1 MRKLILILLSVAACL
16 TLGSVMT
23 RTHPVIIEARAQEP
37 AAKTKEIDRFITAL
51 EHIQTGYVD
60 GLDQSDLIDAA
71 IRGMV
76 GALDAQSSYFDWK
89 LFRDMQ
95 VTHSLGPAGLGIE
108 TIAEKGRVKVVAPI
122 DDSPAA
128 RAGVRPNDI
137 ITHIDG
143 IPVEGLTPHVRF
155 FEKTRGQVDTM
166 VRLTILREGEDKP
179 LELMLV
185 RKMLRL
191 NSVRVRRD
199 GDDIGYI
206 RIPLI
211 NEWTVQAFGKAV
223 RELSSKLTADKLKGY
238 VLDLRNTPSIAA
250 DSAVALA
257 DAFLD
262 EGEIVSVR
270 GRTSEQVEHFN
281 AHPGDIINGKRLVVL
296 INGGTASAAEIVA
309 AALQENKRATV
320 IGTRSFGRGSTQ
332 TIVPLGARSGALRLT
347 TGRYFTPAG
356 RSFDG
361 AGIVPDIEVLQDVSA
376 TQENDK
382 MLTFAYELLRAA
394 PANPVLPPNQ
404 KG

>member
-1 MRKLILILLSVAACL
+1 MRKPLMTLLGAAAA
-16 TLGSVMT
+16 LGLAIV
-23 RTHPVIIEARAQEP
+23 RPYPVVIEARAQEK
-37 AAKTKEIDRFITAL
+37 ATELRQLDRFIAAY
-51 EHIQTGYVD
+51 ERIEAGYVD
-60 GLDQSDLIDAA
+60 RLDQSELIDAA
-71 IRGMV
+71 IKGMLSV
-76 GALDAQSSYFDWK
+76 LDSQSEYFDWK

-95 VTHSLGPAGLGIE
+95 VTHSLGPAGLGID
-108 TIAEKGRVKVVAPI
+108 TIRDKGRVKVIAPI
-122 DDSPAA
+122 DDTGAA

-155 FEKTRGQVDTM
+155 FEKTRGQVDTT

-179 LELMLV
+179 LELTLV

-191 NSVRVRRD
+191 NSVRVHRD

-211 NEWTVQAFGKAV
+211 NEWTMQAFGKAV
-223 RELSSKLTADKLKGY
+223 RELASELTADKLKGY
-238 VLDLRNTPSIAA
+238 VLDLRNTPSTEV

-257 DAFLD
+257 DAFLE
-262 EGEIVSVR
+262 EGEIVSIR

-281 AHPGDIINGKRLVVL
+281 AHPGDIINGKPLVVL

-309 AALQENKRATV
+309 GALQDHKRAILV
-320 IGTRSFGRGSTQ
+320 GTRSFGGGSRH

-361 AGIVPDIEVLQDVSA
+361 TGLVPDIEIQQDVSA
-376 TQENDK
+376 NREGDK
-382 MLTFAYELLRAA
+382 VLTAAYDLLRGKDLA
-394 PANPVLPPNQ
+394 PNE
-404 KG
+404 KR